1 MDLNCTNILFIG
13 GIKNKVEMEKI
24 NSLIN
29 EKLKC
34 FYVDENI
41 GWMEIGFFS
50 EKVFPET
57 KVKEVVERFGT
68 PMIQLGIISYAFYEN
83 YVEYNLY
90 KDGQWTKPITS
101 KML

>member
-1 MDLNCTNILFIG
+1 
-13 GIKNKVEMEKI
+13 
-24 NSLIN
+24 
-29 EKLKC
+29 
-34 FYVDENI
+34 
-41 GWMEIGFFS
+41 MEIGFFS

-57 KVKEVVERFGT
+57 KVKEVVKGFET

-90 KDGQWTKPITS
+90 KDGEWTKPLTS